1 MPAAIG
7 ADVWKAPKHRHRRR
21 RTVAPNPS
29 RETALDT
36 APARPARN
44 ARRTVAAVLTAL
56 SLVVAALVTGAAT
69 AGPAGANSVEDTFTA
84 KLNYARA
91 SRGIPRLATR
101 SSLVN
106 VARAQANRM
115 ASRNTLYHNP
125 NLTTDVTNWRYV
137 GENVGYGPDALT
149 VHVAFMN
156 SPGHRA
162 NILDRDYT
170 EVGIG
175 AVVVDGRVWVAEV
188 FRRPLRITT
197 SSVAT
202 FSHTL
207 RYGSTGASVKR
218 VQGRLDLRQT
228 GFYGTYTH
236 RAVSRFQRGLGW
248 AGRGNVGP
256 KTWSRL
262 F

>member
-36 APARPARN
+36 APVRPARN

-91 SRGIPRLATR
+91 SRGIPRLAVR
-101 SSLVN
+101 SSLVT
-106 VARAQANRM
+106 VAREQAQRM
-115 ASRNTLYHNP
+115 ANRNTLYHNP
-125 NLTTDVTNWRYV
+125 NLTTDVTNWRWV

-218 VQGRLDLRQT
+218 VQGRLNLRQT

>member
-1 MPAAIG
+1 M
-7 ADVWKAPKHRHRRR
+7 DHSTR
-21 RTVAPNPS
+21 
-29 RETALDT
+29 RETARPYAVALV
-36 APARPARN
+36 APVRSR
-44 ARRTVAAVLTAL
+44 AAALLTAL
-56 SLVVAALVTGAAT
+56 VLVLAAFVTGAVT
-69 AGPAGANSVEDTFTA
+69 APSADASSVEDTFTA
-84 KLNYARA
+84 KLNHARTA
-91 SRGIPRLATR
+91 RGLPRLETR
-101 SSLVN
+101 NALVQ
-106 VARAQANRM
+106 VAREWAARM
-115 ASRNTLYHNP
+115 AEQSKLYHNP
-125 NLTTDVTNWRYV
+125 NLTSDVTNWRWV

-149 VHVAFMN
+149 VHVAFMR

-175 AVVVDGRVWVAEV
+175 AVVRDGRVWVAEV
-188 FRRPLRITT
+188 FRRPMRVTT
-197 SSVAT
+197 SSVRAT

-207 RYGSTGASVKR
+207 RYGSKGAAVKR

-228 GFYGTYTH
+228 GYYGRYTKA
-236 RAVSRFQRGLGW
+236 AVSRFQQAQGW